1 MATPDDVKPANNVYT
16 FLLIVCF
23 CFMIGGVV
31 FNMMELN
38 QGYGVTFGGLMSAPG
53 GAAAAPAPK

>member
-1 MATPDDVKPANNVYT
+1 MAMPDDVKPANNIYT
-16 FLLIVCF
+16 FLLIVAF

-38 QGYGVTFGGLMSAPG
+38 QNYGLTFGGLMSPPAK
-53 GAAAAPAPK
+53 AAAEAPK